1 PVKGGC
7 FVHLRAAALVRA
19 SCLRVWDSAMSLP
32 PSLADLEYYRAYRP
46 EDGEI
51 DLASYLLDE
60 DNLAEKIT
68 SGFYPTP
75 TVLAH
80 LQRTLGE
87 EPKDPDATDVGPFPS
102 RRLKS
107 DIFDAAK
114 FAEKDEFVKSLRPEP
129 LESDA
134 EFAVRLFERSRCGL
148 DSVRAAFCFVCCLP
162 VDELAKAEVESEFY
176 TRVRRMRQTD
186 DSYEIFNWLIGLTDV
201 PSKKIFGYKKGA
213 AFESGMEARRSGGN
227 WTACYVEGEWR
238 LIDPLWGAEI
248 LTEFDTGNY
257 SKLDDQGNV
266 EDSRK
271 SEGRLIY
278 GCNEFYFLTDPE
290 NLILTHFPVEELRQ
304 WQLLDRPLTLAEFH
318 RMPKFFSAALD
329 EMFHYSI
336 NPSSHPLNVI
346 LGKPGTVKV
355 YLREAAGQMYDYKAV
370 VSIHKSNITDGTRA
384 EIKQQAS
391 INGYLSKTTR
401 MSHDTVRF
409 KFVPPCSGKF
419 MLSINLLRAI
429 EYPDKILQIGIEYV
443 SYVIHCPRADRTAKM
458 VPVGCANLM
467 HFGAGAQLASARL
480 KTDEPGEIKVE
491 DGERLI
497 QLEST
502 DQRPHRLECQLY
514 GAADESISPKNLL
527 SWTVGPKT
535 SIQFLSPDSGSF
547 ALVVRDRGIPVC
559 QFLLDSASEFRD
571 CRDFP
576 LPDLDSLGG
585 LDVADD
591 AVQELVRPLSH
602 PDPYILCNDPS
613 LQLKFASRARLEI
626 RAELSYICSNGESEE
641 LSGYTFISRDS
652 DGFIVDVRFKIAGHY
667 VLQLFYRQSSSSPWQ
682 RYMNYFIRCVGQLDG
697 RAEQF
702 PEPLPAWS
710 SDNLLLH
717 PTQKLLPLNKPVSVS
732 VRIGDPDF
740 KVAYL
745 LNEGKN
751 ERTVMQR
758 DDVNIWQGTIE
769 GLEDSAGSSVKLLG
783 GPSENMCAELLSYKF
798 ESEKDQTIRNKEIRS
813 AAKLNLSRLGNERL
827 RKRKQENHERKEMAL
842 DPLPDA
848 PRPEELADLQLE
860 NELEKLLLEDEPPL
874 ERRNRKH
881 QKHEDEPALGEA
893 QPEAPEDEPAL
904 GEAQPEAPE
913 DEPALDAVRFETL
926 EDEPPTMET
935 KNETSESKDEPGA
948 EVSDQPAAGEKAAV
962 ADWLNKNLRS
972 DPDCEKYLPIEDI
985 LAEIEGKFDDG
996 ILLCS
1001 AVNAVS
1007 QDTIDKR
1014 ALHRDAGMNRSHQI
1028 ENITLAL
1035 NSAQSLGVPVSSE
1048 AAELAQSPK
1057 LLLDLLWQ
1065 LIWFGLTDAVKQA
1078 AAADSQKLKAMLPET
1093 EQDADIRGIAPE
1105 QMLMRWVNYHLRN
1118 AGSER
1123 SIENFSEDVRD
1134 SEAYALLLQQ
1144 ICPPDIRDCLNPA
1157 AGIVA
1162 QSDLLLRAQLVLQN
1176 ADLIEAREF
1185 LQPEDIVSGNS
1196 NLNVMFVANLFKRW
1210 PCLPE
1215 LPDGGQ
1221 AGAEQAAEKPPELV
1235 REERTYANWMNS
1247 AGVQPR
1253 INCLYT
1259 DASSGLPYLQLLDQ
1273 IRPGL
1278 VQWSRVSQT
1287 LRGARAYFQR
1297 LENCDYAVELGRQL
1311 GFSLVGIRGKSL
1323 LDGDEMPTLALL
1335 RQLMLSHNPAAVS
1348 RGDSRVENS
1357 KRLVDENTIVE
1368 WTNEQLQR
1376 GGKKSRLRSF
1386 LDASLGNCHCLLDL
1400 IDCLRPGYVDY
1411 SLVLPGATEA
1421 QAVDQTGNKAS
1432 NLDSNNKLEAKELLE
1447 FCGS

>member
-1 PVKGGC
+1 
-7 FVHLRAAALVRA
+7 
-19 SCLRVWDSAMSLP
+19 
-32 PSLADLEYYRAYRP
+32 LEYYRAYRP

-60 DNLAEKIT
+60 DNLAEKIA

-148 DSVRAAFCFVCCLP
+148 DSGGLLLRLLP
-162 VDELAKAEVESEFY
+162 AVDELAEAEVESEFY

-186 DSYEIFNWLIGLTDV
+186 DSDEIFDWLIGLTNV

-213 AFESGMEARRSGGN
+213 GFESGMEARRSGGN

-238 LIDPLWGAEI
+238 LVDPLWGAEI

-304 WQLLDRPLTLAEFH
+304 WQLLARPLTLAEFH
-318 RMPKFFSAALD
+318 RMPKFFSGALD

-401 MSHDTVRF
+401 MSHDT
-409 KFVPPCSGKF
+409 
-419 MLSINLLRAI
+419 
-429 EYPDKILQIGIEYV
+429 
-443 SYVIHCPRADRTAKM
+443 M

-874 ERRNRKH
+874 
-881 QKHEDEPALGEA
+881 GEA

-948 EVSDQPAAGEKAAV
+948 EQRGQRCLK
-962 ADWLNKNLRS
+962 
-972 DPDCEKYLPIEDI
+972 
-985 LAEIEGKFDDG
+985 
-996 ILLCS
+996 
-1001 AVNAVS
+1001 
-1007 QDTIDKR
+1007 DTIDKR

-1144 ICPPDIRDCLNPA
+1144 ICRLT
-1157 AGIVA
+1157 
-1162 QSDLLLRAQLVLQN
+1162 
-1176 ADLIEAREF
+1176 
-1185 LQPEDIVSGNS
+1185 SGT
-1196 NLNVMFVANLFKRW
+1196 A
-1210 PCLPE
+1210 
-1215 LPDGGQ
+1215 
-1221 AGAEQAAEKPPELV
+1221 
-1235 REERTYANWMNS
+1235 
-1247 AGVQPR
+1247 
-1253 INCLYT
+1253 
-1259 DASSGLPYLQLLDQ
+1259 
-1273 IRPGL
+1273 
-1278 VQWSRVSQT
+1278 
-1287 LRGARAYFQR
+1287 
-1297 LENCDYAVELGRQL
+1297 
-1311 GFSLVGIRGKSL
+1311 
-1323 LDGDEMPTLALL
+1323 
-1335 RQLMLSHNPAAVS
+1335 
-1348 RGDSRVENS
+1348 
-1357 KRLVDENTIVE
+1357 
-1368 WTNEQLQR
+1368 
-1376 GGKKSRLRSF
+1376 
-1386 LDASLGNCHCLLDL
+1386 
-1400 IDCLRPGYVDY
+1400 
-1411 SLVLPGATEA
+1411 
-1421 QAVDQTGNKAS
+1421 
-1432 NLDSNNKLEAKELLE
+1432 
-1447 FCGS
+1447 

>member
-32 PSLADLEYYRAYRP
+32 PSLADLEYYRTYRP

-60 DNLAEKIT
+60 DILAEKIA

-114 FAEKDEFVKSLRPEP
+114 FAEKDEFVKSLQPEP

-162 VDELAKAEVESEFY
+162 VDELAEAEVESEFY
-176 TRVRRMRQTD
+176 TRVRRMRQTN
-186 DSYEIFNWLIGLTDV
+186 DSDEIFDWLIGLTNV

-213 AFESGMEARRSGGN
+213 GFESGMEARRSGGN

-238 LIDPLWGAEI
+238 LVDPLWGAQI

-257 SKLDDQGNV
+257 SKLDNQGN
-266 EDSRK
+266 DSRK

-290 NLILTHFPVEELRQ
+290 NLILTHFPVEELIQ
-304 WQLLDRPLTLAEFH
+304 WQLLARPLTLAEFH
-318 RMPKFFSAALD
+318 RMPKFFSGALD

-401 MSHDTVRF
+401 MSHDTNYR
-409 KFVPPCSGKF
+409 
-419 MLSINLLRAI
+419 LSRQ
-429 EYPDKILQIGIEYV
+429 DCTKGIEYV

-467 HFGAGAQLASARL
+467 HFGAGAQLAAARL
-480 KTDEPGEIKVE
+480 KNGRARRD
-491 DGERLI
+491 
-497 QLEST
+497 Q

-527 SWTVGPKT
+527 T
-535 SIQFLSPDSGSF
+535 LDSRSK
-547 ALVVRDRGIPVC
+547 DQHPVSVARLGVIRLGRPRQRHPSLFC
-559 QFLLDSASEFRD
+559 FDSASEFRD

-874 ERRNRKH
+874 
-881 QKHEDEPALGEA
+881 GEA

-1157 AGIVA
+1157 A
-1162 QSDLLLRAQLVLQN
+1162 LVLQN

-1386 LDASLGNCHCLLDL
+1386 LDAGLGNCHCLLDL

-1432 NLDSNNKLEAKELLE
+1432 NLDSNNKLEAEELLE